1 MAKVKGAQLVLEIT
15 DDGTL
20 KVVEQKAKK
29 AGKGMKNMAESAHTA
44 DRRIKGAAQ
53 ASSGAS
59 KNFSKMAQGI
69 QGGLVPAYATFAAT
83 MFAVGAAFRAFQNA
97 ADFQALQA
105 SQEAYAN
112 STGVML
118 KQVTADLAAATQ
130 GQLDLQKAGASAAI
144 MIVKGFNTDQINDV
158 AEASVAAAQA
168 LGRNFE
174 DTFNRIVQG
183 TTKAEPELL
192 DELGITLRLET
203 ATRRYANAIGKRRDE
218 LTTFERSQAV
228 LNETLRQAAE
238 NFGAIQGQVPV
249 NAFNKLQTTVTD
261 LTMSF
266 QTFIAPIANFFAN
279 VFSTNI
285 TAAVAAIGL
294 FAVSIIK
301 QVIPSQAEMV
311 AGLQE
316 FSSRHDQAYKD
327 ATADLEAYN
336 AAQKKLRQ
344 SEAQA
349 VANAKRTGT
358 TTAKSM
364 VAGGAQSPILQRAAT
379 SGIGGL
385 SGTDK
390 ANLNKALKS
399 AEAQYRKHGK
409 IVRGIF
415 KGMEIDKVRM
425 LDQSTKQMA
434 AKNMS
439 FTQKAGMQYDMMKLK
454 FKKAVTSMQVTWGKG
469 MAAMGRAGIKF
480 GNVMSKVMGAAGV
493 IGIVLMVV
501 QILISAIKNLDNIIL
516 SIMSGIGKF
525 VDFIIG
531 MFKGLVQRLAKII
544 GYFKES
550 TPALDALIV
559 KLDNFSA
566 EEAMTEFGNS
576 IVGPGSAIGDF
587 LQGSRDAE
595 IRADKLEDKL
605 TSMAEKTA
613 TLAEMEEKRNE
624 IAKRR
629 VRTAEKELKILL
641 DKKKAGED
649 VDEGDLLGLE
659 RDSRLPGGFSSL
671 EQAQFEGNILGTSG
685 ITGALRELRAA
696 EESGNFSSTQL
707 ARMQNG
713 VQNLMNGLIDV
724 IPEMEIFRDVTKADA
739 DAVDAFVQSNIKA
752 GQGLKTLTQISEEA
766 ERRRAEA
773 TKSVGNTFF
782 DKELSGI
789 KSLVSVMDAVNKKGA
804 QLSDDEAATV
814 AKLMGMTKEQVLS
827 MGLTEV
833 ISHVQ
838 GIQTMVQGEID
849 SVQTRAMAQL
859 GTQLATAR
867 VGSRK
872 DAAAVRMK
880 ELIKIQD
887 FKNKEAD
894 IQAKLN
900 ELNYNHS
907 LLDETK
913 QAANTKLIKQEE
925 ERLKIAQAQTEQFEK
940 STETAFKLQQTFAT
954 GLQKMFE
961 DIATGAASAKDA
973 FKSLATVILQELV
986 KIAAQKA
993 AMAAINAMG
1002 FGFANGGIIPLAMG
1016 GYTKGYRSGGVV
1028 SQPTFLVGEGRY
1040 NEAVVP
1046 LPDGRSIP
1054 VEMHGGGSNVVVNVN
1069 VNGQGSA
1076 QVSGNGGPNMEAM
1089 GKAIAALVQKEMV
1102 EQQRPGGVLSPY
1114 GGTS

>member
-29 AGKGMKNMAESAHTA
+29 AGKGMKNMAENAHTA

-144 MIVKGFNTDQINDV
+144 MIAKGFNTDQINDV

-316 FSSRHDQAYKD
+316 FSSKHDQAYKD

-336 AAQKKLRQ
+336 IAQKKLRQ
-344 SEAQA
+344 TEAQA
-349 VANAKRTGT
+349 AANAKRTGT
-358 TTAKSM
+358 TTAKGM
-364 VAGGAQSPILQRAAT
+364 VAGGAQSPILKRAAK
-379 SGIGGL
+379 GIGDL

-434 AKNMS
+434 AKNMT
-439 FTQKAGMQYDMMKLK
+439 FTQKMNMQYDMMKLK
-454 FKKAVTSMQVTWGKG
+454 FKKTVTSMQVTWGKG

-501 QILISAIKNLDNIIL
+501 QILMSALKNLDNIIL

-525 VDFIIG
+525 VDFILG
-531 MFKGLVQRLAKII
+531 MFKGLVMKLADILRFIK
-544 GYFKES
+544 GE

-559 KLDNFSA
+559 SLDNFSA
-566 EEAMTEFGNS
+566 EDRMTKFGNS
-576 IVGPGSAIGDF
+576 LVGPGSAIGDF
-587 LQGSRDAE
+587 LQGSRDAD

-629 VRTAEKELKILL
+629 VRIAEKELAVLL
-641 DKKKAGED
+641 EKKANGED
-649 VDEGDLLGLE
+649 VNEGDILGLQ
-659 RDSRLPGGFSSL
+659 RDRDLGGFSSL
-671 EQAQFEGNILGTSG
+671 EEAEFRGNVLSTSG
-685 ITGALRELRAA
+685 ITGALRSLRAA
-696 EESGNFSSTQL
+696 QESGDFSSTEL

-713 VQNLMNGLIDV
+713 VQNLMNGLVDV
-724 IPEMEIFRDVTKADA
+724 IPEMAQFKDVTKADA
-739 DAVDAFVQSNIKA
+739 DAVDKFVQTNIKA
-752 GQGLKTLTQISEEA
+752 GMGLKTLTQISEEA

-773 TKSVGNTFF
+773 TKSIGNTFF
-782 DKELSGI
+782 DKELAGI
-789 KSLVSVMDAVNKKGA
+789 KSLVTVMDEVNKKGA

-859 GTQLATAR
+859 GTSLATAR

-880 ELIKIQD
+880 ELIKIQE

-894 IQAKLN
+894 VQAKIN
-900 ELNYNHS
+900 ELNYNHN
-907 LLDETK
+907 LLDEDK
-913 QAANTKLIKQEE
+913 KVANQKLIDQEE
-925 ERLKIAQAQTEQFEK
+925 MRLKIAKAQTEEFEK
-940 STETAFKLQQTFAT
+940 STTTAFKLQQTFAT

-973 FKSLATVILQELV
+973 FKSLATLILQELV

-993 AMAAINAMG
+993 AMATINAMG

-1076 QVSGNGGPNMEAM
+1076 QVSGNGGANMEAM

-1114 GGTS
+1114 NGTGV